1 MAFHFPDDGFA
12 AEYFHDNAHL
22 VAGND
27 GPAELGL
34 VDTHEVDD
42 RLCQIG
48 VLLEQS
54 QNRTRLSHG
63 FNGQYA
69 GHDSRTWKMPIEKRL
84 IDGDI
89 LERDDP
95 FIRIDLD
102 DAVDQ
107 EKRVSMRKNPH
118 NLGDS

>member
-27 GPAELGL
+27 GPAELRL
-34 VDTHEVDD
+34 VDSHEVDD

-54 QNRTRLSHG
+54 QNRTCLSHG

-69 GHDSRTWKMPIEKRL
+69 GHDSRARKMPIEKTL
-84 IDGDI
+84 INVDI
-89 LERDDP
+89 REPDDP
-95 FIRIDLD
+95 IIR
-102 DAVDQ
+102 
-107 EKRVSMRKNPH
+107 S
-118 NLGDS
+118 